1 MFREWL
7 KNNNVSDF
15 DFSSRIFPPAT
26 DRAFWESK
34 FDEEFIKEG
43 EKYLNF
49 SWPLILATDFM
60 AFKNEGNRLKQET
73 PFFERRRALSA
84 LVKAEILEHKGRFL
98 PDILNGI
105 FLICEETY
113 WGVSAHFLGYYGT
126 SAIDKNYYNIPHS
139 KNDYIDLFAAET
151 GSLIAITHNVLYD
164 ELNEFCPEILE
175 YMEYELERRIVKPYL
190 EHTDVWW
197 MGYDRDVNNWN
208 GWIISNL
215 LTVFLLTE
223 KDKNVLNKAVEK
235 MIFEINRLYDR
246 LPFDGG
252 CDEGASYWTVSG
264 GMIFEF
270 CEQLYI
276 ATDGKI
282 NFFNDE
288 KLRNIF
294 MFEYNAYIGNG
305 TFINFADGVF
315 QVKGIH
321 SLLYM
326 IGKRLNSEKMISLS
340 SEMFR
345 LSQNVP
351 LREAKMRREF
361 FDLIYRKEIP
371 QNIPFKYEDE
381 IVLNDLQV
389 CAKRN
394 NDWFLAFKGGNNDE
408 GHNHNDVGNF
418 IVCYNNLPVIC
429 DAGCGVYTRQTFGA
443 ERYTIWTMRSD
454 WHNLPDINGYKQK
467 QGRSFYADKFG
478 SSEVSFGKAYP
489 EQAGVI
495 SALRKLELTKDG
507 IEISDNFKFVNDK
520 NTLCEHFITPHEV
533 IIKDN
538 CAIINGQFVLEC
550 DSPSNI
556 SVNYVDFNGDMK
568 LTAMW
573 NTDKMFRILFDF
585 ETEQNKEIKFSLRRI

>member
-1 MFREWL
+1 
-7 KNNNVSDF
+7 
-15 DFSSRIFPPAT
+15 
-26 DRAFWESK
+26 
-34 FDEEFIKEG
+34 
-43 EKYLNF
+43 
-49 SWPLILATDFM
+49 
-60 AFKNEGNRLKQET
+60 
-73 PFFERRRALSA
+73 
-84 LVKAEILEHKGRFL
+84 
-98 PDILNGI
+98 
-105 FLICEETY
+105 
-113 WGVSAHFLGYYGT
+113 
-126 SAIDKNYYNIPHS
+126 
-139 KNDYIDLFAAET
+139 
-151 GSLIAITHNVLYD
+151 
-164 ELNEFCPEILE
+164 
-175 YMEYELERRIVKPYL
+175 
-190 EHTDVWW
+190 

-270 CEQLYI
+270 CEQLYV

-340 SEMFR
+340 SEMLR
-345 LSQNVP
+345 LSQSVP
-351 LREAKMRREF
+351 LREAKMRREL

-394 NDWFLAFKGGNNDE
+394 DDWFLAFKGGNNDE

-454 WHNLPDINGYKQK
+454 WHNLPDINGFMQK
-467 QGRSFYADKFG
+467 QGRSFCADKFG
-478 SSEVSFGKAYP
+478 TSEVSFGKAYP

-495 SALRKLELTKDG
+495 STLRKLELTEDG
-507 IEISDNFKFVNDK
+507 IKLTDNFKFLKDK

-538 CAIINGQFVLEC
+538 GAIINGQFVLEC

-556 SVNYVDFNGDMK
+556 SVDYVDFNGDMK